1 MKIKKFNEQLDTPEQ
16 GPEPVDRS
24 KIDPYGEEN
33 WNDNPNKYSDEPGVC
48 VHCGSEQLDWR
59 DQNMYGG
66 DTMIY
71 EYTCLDCDQ
80 DGQEVYSIEF
90 VRNER
95 R

>member
-33 WNDNPNKYSDEPGVC
+33 WSDNPNKYSDRQGVC
-48 VHCGSEQLDWR
+48 ANCGSENIDWG
-59 DQNMYGG
+59 DQDIFADEMH
-66 DTMIY
+66 Y
-71 EYTCLDCDQ
+71 EYYCLDCEER
-80 DGQEVYSIEF
+80 GEEIYSIEF
-90 VRNER
+90 LVNQR